1 MDRQLQALAEIRTFL
16 IQHGIRYV
24 VIGGIANAI
33 WGRPRGTLDAD
44 LKVLLGDMSIHAFVE
59 LLGSAFRFRVPDPLP
74 FVRRTYVAPIL
85 ASNDVGLDLVLG
97 FLPYEVETV
106 ERAILVQY
114 HGVAFSVC
122 TAEDLIIHKA
132 ISERPKDWAD
142 IEGILA
148 RQASALD
155 QPYIMRWLEEFSR
168 ALERPELIQQYQELL
183 SRLP

>member
-1 MDRQLQALAEIRTFL
+1 VDQQLQALAEIRTFL
-16 IQHGIRYV
+16 VQHDIRHV

-44 LKVLLGDMSIHAFVE
+44 LKVLLGELGIQAFVE
-59 LLGSAFRFRVPDPLP
+59 LIGAAFRFRVPDPVP

-85 ASNDVGLDLVLG
+85 ASNDVGLDLALG

-155 QPYIMRWLEEFSR
+155 QP
-168 ALERPELIQQYQELL
+168 
-183 SRLP
+183 

>member
-1 MDRQLQALAEIRTFL
+1 MDEQLQALAEIRTFL
-16 IQHGIRYV
+16 VQYGIRHV
-24 VIGGIANAI
+24 VIGGIANAV

-44 LKVLLGDMSIHAFVE
+44 LKVLFGELGIQAFVE
-59 LLGSAFRFRVPDPLP
+59 LLGAAFQFRVPDPLP

-85 ASNDVGLDLVLG
+85 ASNDVGLDLALG

-148 RQASALD
+148 RQAGALD

-168 ALERPELIQQYQELL
+168 ALERPELIKQYQELL
-183 SRLP
+183 LRLP